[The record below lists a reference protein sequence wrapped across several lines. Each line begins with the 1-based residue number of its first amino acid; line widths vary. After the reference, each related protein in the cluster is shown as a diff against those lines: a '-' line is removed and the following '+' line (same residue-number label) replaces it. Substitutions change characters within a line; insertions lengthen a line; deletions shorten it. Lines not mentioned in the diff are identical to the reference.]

1 MRPLTD
7 IEQWGAVERWSYP
20 NDGYS
25 DREDY
30 VLLKRRTLMQAGWPR
45 EALLVTVVLK
55 EKNEGHAVL
64 TVTNDRGDYVLDNLN
79 KNILLWSATDYR
91 FVKRQSQ
98 ANPNVWV
105 SLVRQPP
112 TVTAAS
118 NSLAQSK
125 KHDNRSK

>member
-1 MRPLTD
+1 MD
-7 IEQWGAVERWSYP
+7 
-20 NDGYS
+20 
-25 DREDY
+25 
-30 VLLKRRTLMQAGWPR
+30 AGGLAAR
-45 EALLVTVVLK
+45 SLLLVTVVLK

-64 TVTNDRGDYVLDNLN
+64 TVTNDRGNYVLDNLN

-125 KHDNRSK
+125 KYDNRSK

>member
-1 MRPLTD
+1 MD
-7 IEQWGAVERWSYP
+7 
-20 NDGYS
+20 
-25 DREDY
+25 
-30 VLLKRRTLMQAGWPR
+30 AGGLAAR
-45 EALLVTVVLK
+45 SLLLVTVVLK

-105 SLVRQPP
+105 SLDRQP
-112 TVTAAS
+112 TIVTAAS

>member
-1 MRPLTD
+1 MD
-7 IEQWGAVERWSYP
+7 
-20 NDGYS
+20 
-25 DREDY
+25 
-30 VLLKRRTLMQAGWPR
+30 AGGLAAR
-45 EALLVTVVLK
+45 SLLLVNVVLK

-64 TVTNDRGDYVLDNLN
+64 TVTNDRGDCVLDNLN
-79 KNILLWSATDYR
+79 KNILLWSATE
-91 FVKRQSQ
+91 RQSQ